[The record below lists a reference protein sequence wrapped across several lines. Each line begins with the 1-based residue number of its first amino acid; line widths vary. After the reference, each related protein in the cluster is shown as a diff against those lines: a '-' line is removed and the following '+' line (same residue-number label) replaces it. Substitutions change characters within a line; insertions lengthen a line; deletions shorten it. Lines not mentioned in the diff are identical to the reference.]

1 MPTGR
6 PGPCSRCSDGSVP
19 LTRTFRIGTRG
30 SALALV
36 QANWVADRLA
46 EHGVSTEITIIRTE
60 GDDRPVDTAWGE
72 GAFVGR
78 IVAALLDGSVDLAVH
93 SAKDVPT
100 DEHPLLV
107 VAAYPP
113 REDPRDALVC
123 RQRGTTLATLSIG
136 ARVGTDSPR
145 RVAFLRALRPDLEM
159 HPLHGNVDTRLA
171 KLDRGDSDALVLAV
185 AGLTRLGRA
194 DRIDEI
200 LPLGLVANAPGQ
212 GSLALQVRADDAE
225 AIEAVGLLDDP
236 ATRIA
241 VEAERALLNAT
252 GGGCRSP
259 IGVTGTVHGD
269 TLELVAAAERTW
281 LPEPGAL
288 IDHMPVGWVRGTAP
302 ATERR
307 QLAARLAGHVV
318 ALRERPRVLVARP
331 EDQAGPL
338 LGALTSVGVDA
349 VHVPAIEIR
358 QALGG
363 GALDAAVTAT
373 TSGDIIV
380 VASANG
386 ASAALEAMGRL
397 GIDPADY
404 RWAAVGHATAVV
416 LRAVGLAGVFVP
428 TAADA
433 ATLAAELPLVAG
445 ARILVPHGD
454 IADSALTEAL
464 RGRGADVREVVAYA
478 TIEAPERSR
487 ALLAAALD
495 EGPLD
500 ALVLTSG
507 STVRGL
513 LELAGDDA
521 RAAILATPVVAAGAK
536 TATAASDAGFS
547 LVLVA
552 PAPDAASLADFTA
565 RALGAPPA
573 RPPAGD
579 PAADD
584 PVIDPVIDPV
594 TDPVTDHATP
604 GGAS

>member
-1 MPTGR
+1 M
-6 PGPCSRCSDGSVP
+6 
-19 LTRTFRIGTRG
+19 TRTIRIGTRG

-46 EHGVSTEITIIRTE
+46 EHDVASEITIIRTE

-100 DEHPLLV
+100 DEHPLLAI
-107 VAAYPP
+107 AAYPP

-123 RQRGTTLATLSIG
+123 RARGTTLGTLPIG

-194 DRIDEI
+194 DRIDDI
-200 LPLGLVANAPGQ
+200 LPLALVANAPGQ

-225 AIEAVGLLDDP
+225 AIEAVGRLDHLP
-236 ATRIA
+236 TRIA

-259 IGVTGTVHGD
+259 IGVTGTIQGD
-269 TLELVAAAERTW
+269 RLDLVAAAERTW
-281 LPEPGAL
+281 LPDPGAL
-288 IDHMPVGWVRGTAP
+288 VERVPVGWVRGTA
-302 ATERR
+302 
-307 QLAARLAGHVV
+307 LAADRRDLARRLAGHVV
-318 ALRERPRVLVARP
+318 ALRNRPRVLVARP
-331 EDQAGPL
+331 DGQAGPL
-338 LGALTSVGVDA
+338 LGALASVGVNA

-358 QALGG
+358 DAPVGG
-363 GALDAAVTAT
+363 DLDEAVRATAPGATIA
-373 TSGDIIV
+373 
-380 VASANG
+380 VASAN
-386 ASAALEAMGRL
+386 AVSATLDAMARG
-397 GIDPADY
+397 GVDPAAY
-404 RWAAVGHATAVV
+404 RWAAVGHATAVL
-416 LRAVGLAGVFVP
+416 LRAVGIAGIFVP
-428 TAADA
+428 TTADG
-433 ATLAAELPLVAG
+433 ATLASELPLEPG
-445 ARILVPHGD
+445 ARVLVPHGD
-454 IADSALTEAL
+454 IADPALATSL
-464 RGRGADVREVVAYA
+464 RGRGAGVREAVAYV
-478 TIEAPERSR
+478 TVEGPEASR
-487 ALLAAALD
+487 ALFAAALD

-513 LELAGDDA
+513 LALARDDA

-552 PAPDAASLADFTA
+552 PAPDSASLADYTA

-573 RPPAGD
+573 RPATADATTDDTAADPDPD
-579 PAADD
+579 PA
-584 PVIDPVIDPV
+584 IDP
-594 TDPVTDHATP
+594 DHATP